1 MFVAISSIC
10 TTIHYN
16 IITWLHSAK

>member
-16 IITWLHSAK
+16 SITWLHSAK